1 VLSCLTTRV
10 AQVWRVHIFALA
22 NVNSLLLG
30 ARQINPDAS
39 VRVVF
44 TGKWEDELKALPNFV
59 IGGYDKDYV
68 RSSPFGAGASPEAIN
83 AAKTAMQAMKN
94 GDAVFV
100 GPIKDNAGNI
110 AVPAGNDLRP
120 LRRRTPGDELSD
132 RGRRR
137 LALIAYARWACRAWF
152 WWVSGAW

>member
-1 VLSCLTTRV
+1 V

-44 TGKWEDELKALPNFV
+44 TGGWEDELKALPNFV

-110 AVPAGNDLRP
+110 AVPAGNDLP

-137 LALIAYARWACRAWF
+137 LAPVSRVTSVCQDRTFDASHRGLKAR
-152 WWVSGAW
+152 